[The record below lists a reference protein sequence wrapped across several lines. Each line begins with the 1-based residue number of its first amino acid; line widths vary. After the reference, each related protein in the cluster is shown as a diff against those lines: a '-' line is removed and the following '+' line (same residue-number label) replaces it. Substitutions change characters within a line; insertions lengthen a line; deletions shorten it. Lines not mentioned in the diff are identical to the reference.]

1 MVFAALVALAAPRSA
16 DAEDIRA
23 HATAGIAH
31 ALVEP
36 QSQEF
41 GFGVTG
47 SASLEIPA
55 GRIVGFELKA
65 SGLVLAKGDPPKDKT
80 LAPQS
85 TGTAF
90 LGTGGIR
97 IRPFTPIAGPWAS
110 IGAGFVETGNRPRF
124 GLDAQIGW
132 DFRVG
137 RGRLDVGPYIGFVD
151 VVQPNDSLRPDD
163 AYVFSLG
170 FHVGLGVKRIEP
182 PPPPPVIDTP
192 PPPPPPRP
200 DRDND
205 TVFDDEDACP
215 DLPGVRTADPKTNG
229 CPLPPPVR
237 DRDGDGVPD
246 AEDACP
252 DVPGI
257 HTEDPKTNGCPAATD
272 QIRVEAD
279 RILFD
284 EVILFDLDSPRV
296 RHASWPIIGKLADF
310 IVKNPDILEVS
321 IEGHA
326 DATGTE
332 AHNLAL
338 SRQRAESVKTLLV
351 QGGVDASR
359 VKAEAFGRS
368 HLKVQTEHAEQ
379 ANRRV
384 EFWITRTNSGK
395 KTP

>member
-1 MVFAALVALAAPRSA
+1 MRGRGGLVVVLAGLCFARRAR
-16 DAEDIRA
+16 AEDIRA
-23 HATAGIAH
+23 HATIGLAH
-31 ALVEP
+31 AVGDP
-36 QSQEF
+36 QVHEF

-55 GRIVGFELKA
+55 GRAFGFEIKG
-65 SGLVLAKGDPPKDKT
+65 SGLVLAKGDPPKDKS
-80 LAPQS
+80 LAPQG
-85 TGTAF
+85 TGTAA
-90 LGTGGIR
+90 LGTLGVR
-97 IRPFTPIAGPWAS
+97 VRPFTPVAGPWAS
-110 IGAGFVETGNRPRF
+110 VGAGVVETGSRTRF

-137 RGRLDVGPYIGFVD
+137 QGRLDVGPYVGFVD
-151 VVQPNDSLRPDD
+151 IVQPNDSLRPDD
-163 AYVFSLG
+163 AYIFSLG
-170 FHVGLGVKRIEP
+170 FHVGLGVRREEP
-182 PPPPPVIDTP
+182 PPPPPVYEP
-192 PPPPPPRP
+192 PPPPPPVVEP
-200 DRDND
+200 
-205 TVFDDEDACP
+205 
-215 DLPGVRTADPKTNG
+215 PK
-229 CPLPPPVR
+229 PPPPPPP

-252 DVPGI
+252 DVPGVK
-257 HTEDPKTNGCPAATD
+257 TQDPKTNGCPEATD
-272 QIRVEAD
+272 KIRVEQD

-296 RHASWPIIGKLADF
+296 RHASWAIIGKLADF
-310 IVKNPDILEVS
+310 INKNPDILEVS

-338 SRQRAESVKTLLV
+338 SRQRAESVRTLLV
-351 QGGVDASR
+351 QGGVDPSR

-384 EFWITRTNSGK
+384 ELWITRTNSGGS
-395 KTP
+395 TP